1 VSRRDTGIKKSRDR
15 VAATGADEERCAF
28 RVGGHTVEVSHPDKV
43 LFPDDGITK
52 RDLAEYYRRI
62 GPKILPF
69 LKDRPLSLQRF
80 PDGINWGF
88 YEKKAP
94 EYFPEW
100 FERVRVK
107 VKEGGSQQQLMCNNV
122 ASLVYLAD
130 QACITPHPWLS
141 KKGRLDSPD
150 RMIFDLDP
158 AEQDFAAVKAAALTL
173 KEVLEQAKLVPFVMT
188 TGSRGLHV
196 VAPLEGKEDFDR
208 VRGRARE
215 LAEEAASR
223 EPNRLTVEPRKDAR
237 RGRTFIDYLR
247 NAYGQTSVPPYAV
260 RARKGAPVAVPLR
273 WSELASPGLTATSYN
288 VRNVPERLGRVRS
301 PWSGFLRSAGSL
313 SDRPDS
319 FPTSPAAFTSAGSR
333 PVTTGRQKARC

>member
-1 VSRRDTGIKKSRDR
+1 LSGFSI
-15 VAATGADEERCAF
+15 
-28 RVGGHTVEVSHPDKV
+28 RVGGHTVEISHPDKV

-52 RDLAEYYRRI
+52 RDLAEYYRRVA
-62 GPKILPF
+62 PKMLPF

-80 PDGINWGF
+80 PDGIGWGF

-94 EYFPEW
+94 AHFPEW

-107 VKEGGSQQQLMCNNV
+107 VKEGGSQQQLICNDA

-141 KKGRLDSPD
+141 KKGRLDFPD

-158 AEQDFAAVKAAALTL
+158 AGNDFAVVKDAALTL
-173 KEVLEQAKLVPFVMT
+173 KRLLEEAWLKPFVMT

-196 VAPLEGKEDFDR
+196 VVPLDGKQRFDA
-208 VRGRARE
+208 VRSRARE
-215 LAEEAASR
+215 LAEQAAAR
-223 EPNRLTVEPRKDAR
+223 EPGALTIAPRKDAR
-237 RGRTFIDYLR
+237 EGRTFVDYLR

-273 WSELASPGLTATSYN
+273 WDELSSPELTATSYTLKN
-288 VRNVPERLGRVRS
+288 VFERLSRVPNPWPGFARHARS
-301 PWSGFLRSAGSL
+301 L
-313 SDRPDS
+313 
-319 FPTSPAAFTSAGSR
+319 
-333 PVTTGRQKARC
+333 

>member
-1 VSRRDTGIKKSRDR
+1 MSGLSI
-15 VAATGADEERCAF
+15 
-28 RVGGHTVEVSHPDKV
+28 RVGGHAVEVSHPDKV

-52 RDLAEYYRRI
+52 RDLAEYYRRVA
-62 GPKILPF
+62 PRILPF

-80 PDGINWGF
+80 PDGIGWGF

-94 EYFPEW
+94 AYFPEW

-107 VKEGGSQQQLMCNNV
+107 VKEDGSQQQLMCNDA

-141 KKGRLDSPD
+141 KKGRLDFPD

-158 AEQDFAAVKAAALTL
+158 AGSDFAVVRDAAFVL
-173 KEVLEQAKLVPFVMT
+173 KDVLEQAKLKPFAMT

-196 VAPLEGKEDFDR
+196 VVPLAGTEKYDD
-208 VRGRARE
+208 VRSRARE
-215 LAEEAASR
+215 LAEEAAFR
-223 EPNRLTVEPRKDAR
+223 EPKALTVELRKDAR
-237 RGRTFIDYLR
+237 KGRTFIDYLR

-273 WSELASPGLTATSYN
+273 WEELSSPGLKATTYTVKN
-288 VRNVPERLGRVRS
+288 VFERLDCTPN
-301 PWSGFLRSAGSL
+301 PWSGFVRRARS
-313 SDRPDS
+313 
-319 FPTSPAAFTSAGSR
+319 
-333 PVTTGRQKARC
+333 C

>member
-1 VSRRDTGIKKSRDR
+1 MRHKADASAFR
-15 VAATGADEERCAF
+15 V

-62 GPKILPF
+62 APKILPF

-80 PDGINWGF
+80 PDGIGWGF

-94 EYFPEW
+94 DYFPKW

-107 VKEGGSQQQLMCNNV
+107 VKEGGSQQQLMCNNA

-141 KKGRLDSPD
+141 RKGRLDYPD

-158 AEQDFAAVKAAALTL
+158 PGDDFAPARAAAHVLRD
-173 KEVLEQAKLVPFVMT
+173 VLEKAGLRPFVMS
-188 TGSRGLHV
+188 TGSRGVHV
-196 VAPLEGKEDFDR
+196 VTSLPGNERYDD
-208 VRGRARE
+208 VRARARE
-215 LAEEAASR
+215 LAEQAAAR
-223 EPNRLTVEPRKDAR
+223 EPSDLTVEPRKDAR
-237 RGRTFIDYLR
+237 KGRTFVDYLR

-273 WSELASPGLTATSYN
+273 WTELDSPGLTARSYN
-288 VRNVPERLGRVRS
+288 IKNVFGRLKSVTN
-301 PWSGFLRSAGSL
+301 PWSAFAGRARSL
-313 SDRPDS
+313 
-319 FPTSPAAFTSAGSR
+319 
-333 PVTTGRQKARC
+333 